1 MLRSIVEIKKLP
13 QKVSQKEE
21 VIFFREL
28 EKCMHMDRPRIVL
41 DCSGILRADYAV
53 MDLLLCCLEAA
64 LKRNGDVKLAAVTP
78 NLSEVL
84 HANGMI
90 RLFDMYSTIG
100 DAVDSFNQNSIEAIL
115 ETLIPSRNTLLE
127 TESAA

>member
-1 MLRSIVEIKKLP
+1 
-13 QKVSQKEE
+13 
-21 VIFFREL
+21 
-28 EKCMHMDRPRIVL
+28 
-41 DCSGILRADYAV
+41 
-53 MDLLLCCLEAA
+53 

>member
-1 MLRSIVEIKKLP
+1 
-13 QKVSQKEE
+13 
-21 VIFFREL
+21 
-28 EKCMHMDRPRIVL
+28 
-41 DCSGILRADYAV
+41 
-53 MDLLLCCLEAA
+53 LLCCLEAA